1 MKNKDVVG
9 IDVSK
14 LTLDAYIQLAQV
26 HTVFE
31 NNARGFKQLVKWIK
45 RNIDCPMDELLI
57 CFEITGLYSLQ
68 LASFLSVNQIDYV
81 MENPI
86 QIKRSMGLVR
96 GKDDK
101 VDSKRIAEY
110 AFMRKDTLKLT
121 TLPSQE
127 LIKMQNILAL
137 RERMIKQK
145 AGYQASLTEYKRV
158 LVQQHEKDFFQMLN
172 SMIGTLKKQIQKAE
186 KALLEII
193 DSCSILKNQ
202 YALLTSIKGIGIIL
216 AANILV
222 TTVCFTKF
230 KDSRKYA
237 CYCGTAPFTYSSGTS
252 IKGRT
257 KVSQMANK
265 KMKALFNL
273 AARSAI
279 QHDPELKQYFNNR
292 MAKGANGMSTI
303 NIIRN
308 KIIHRVFAV
317 VKRGTPYVIM
327 AKHAA

>member
-14 LTLDAYIQLAQV
+14 LTIDAYVQLSQV
-26 HTVFE
+26 HAVF
-31 NNARGFKQLVKWIK
+31 NNDEKGFKQLVRWIK
-45 RNIDCPMDELLI
+45 KNINCQMEELLI
-57 CFEITGLYSLQ
+57 CFEITGMYSLQ
-68 LASFLSVNQIDYV
+68 LTSFLSRNSINYV

-96 GKDDK
+96 GKNDK

-110 AFMRKDTLKLT
+110 AFMRKDKLQYT

-127 LIKMQNILAL
+127 LIKVQNILAL
-137 RERMIKQK
+137 RDRMIRQK
-145 AGYQASLTEYKRV
+145 AGYQASIGEYKRV
-158 LVQQHEKDFFQMLN
+158 LTQTQEKDFFQMLN
-172 SMIGTLKKQIQKAE
+172 SLISTLKKQIQKAE
-186 KALLEII
+186 KAIMEII
-193 DSCSILKNQ
+193 ESSQTLRDQ
-202 YALLTSIKGIGIIL
+202 YVLLVSIKGIGIIL

-230 KDSRKYA
+230 DDSRKYA
-237 CYCGTAPFTYSSGTS
+237 CYCGTAPFSYASGTS
-252 IKGRT
+252 IKGKT

-265 KMKALFNL
+265 KMKALFNM

-279 QHDPELKQYFNNR
+279 QHDPELKKYFDNR
-292 MAKGANGMSTI
+292 MEKGANGMSTI

-308 KIIHRVFAV
+308 KLIHGVFAV
-317 VKRGTPYVIM
+317 VKRGTPM
-327 AKHAA
+327 